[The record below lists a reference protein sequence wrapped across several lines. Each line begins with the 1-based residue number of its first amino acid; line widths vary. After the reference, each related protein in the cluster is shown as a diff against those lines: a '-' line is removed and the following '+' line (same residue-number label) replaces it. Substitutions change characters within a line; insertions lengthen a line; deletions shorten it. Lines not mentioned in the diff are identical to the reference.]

1 MPVDEEKVRLQ
12 DRHRNR
18 WTPVRV
24 EPQRVFLSWLQWGH
38 ATAPSRRFSIAPIAC
53 IRASSDRSAARNSF
67 NCGPVRLPSAAQ
79 SLLNDLPSMIDPPF
93 IRSAKT
99 LRTPFGYQN
108 KPETT
113 RFSDMAKVHETWQ
126 YLASRRV
133 MSLMLAINVQAVE
146 LARDFSQSFARRRHL
161 PSHAKVRSTTHRR
174 GRTSKPFAV
183 SERLMISM
191 VQAPWPL
198 RAALSLP
205 PA

>member
-1 MPVDEEKVRLQ
+1 
-12 DRHRNR
+12 
-18 WTPVRV
+18 
-24 EPQRVFLSWLQWGH
+24 
-38 ATAPSRRFSIAPIAC
+38 
-53 IRASSDRSAARNSF
+53 
-67 NCGPVRLPSAAQ
+67 
-79 SLLNDLPSMIDPPF
+79 
-93 IRSAKT
+93 
-99 LRTPFGYQN
+99 
-108 KPETT
+108 
-113 RFSDMAKVHETWQ
+113 
-126 YLASRRV
+126 

-191 VQAPWPL
+191 VQSPWPL